1 MMTYIWLLTKS
12 HLHKNKGQSL
22 SLLLIIILAGILM
35 NLGLMVGL
43 HYNQSFDQRAKDLNS
58 ADVIIALQKKT
69 PNISV
74 HLNKSS
80 ILINYLLK

>member
-43 HYNQSFDQRAKDLNS
+43 HYNQSFDQRAK
-58 ADVIIALQKKT
+58 AL
-69 PNISV
+69 
-74 HLNKSS
+74 
-80 ILINYLLK
+80 Y